1 MTFGDGK
8 LRVGTAA
15 LGCPPGAA
23 RWFFAVCGAA
33 LPVVCGAAGIGRRR
47 VSTPHK
53 LKPRRLKMVQALLL
67 CLAVFVFSGAGDP
80 ATRFTELGHQLM
92 CICGCNQ
99 ILLECNH
106 VGCPD
111 SDGMRNELAAQV
123 TRGDSDSLVQQAFVQ
138 KYGPTVLAAPTTTGF
153 NRTAWVVPFAALFF
167 GFGLVVLVVRGWRN
181 NPSPSP
187 AGSGPS
193 NGYSSGLAGSG
204 PTGGPGISRT
214 ELEQFRDQA
223 DKETEL

>member
-1 MTFGDGK
+1 MTNSN
-8 LRVGTAA
+8 RTQAH
-15 LGCPPGAA
+15 
-23 RWFFAVCGAA
+23 
-33 LPVVCGAAGIGRRR
+33 RR
-47 VSTPHK
+47 K
-53 LKPRRLKMVQALLL
+53 IVQALLL
-67 CLAVFVFSGAGDP
+67 CLAVFVFAGAGDP
-80 ATRFTELGHQLM
+80 ATRFTDLGHQIM

-123 TRGDSDSLVQQAFVQ
+123 ARGDSDSLVQQAFVQ

-153 NRTAWVVPFAALFF
+153 NRTAWIVPFAALFF

-187 AGSGPS
+187 AIQGPS
-193 NGYSSGLAGSG
+193 NGSSSEPAGSG
-204 PTGGPGISRT
+204 PTGSPRISRT